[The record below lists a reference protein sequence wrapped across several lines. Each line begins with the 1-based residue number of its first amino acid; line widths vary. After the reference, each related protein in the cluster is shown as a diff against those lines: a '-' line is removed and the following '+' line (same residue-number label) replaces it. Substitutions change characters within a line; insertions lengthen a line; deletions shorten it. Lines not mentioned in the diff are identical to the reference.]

1 MLVLCVGWIM
11 GLGRYEWEISK
22 AKYYEIP
29 TSAVQVESVT
39 TLCLFLDAHSLLDA
53 AVDPEW

>member
-1 MLVLCVGWIM
+1 M

-39 TLCLFLDAHSLLDA
+39 TLCLLLDAHSLLDA
-53 AVDPEW
+53 AVDPE